1 MEAAEA
7 GLLRRGLRMTHLR
20 LIAALS
26 ETGQISA
33 AAAALAISQ
42 PAASRLAAE
51 LEGVIGAKLYLRHA
65 RGVALTEAGALFAAR
80 ARAALGQM
88 RDAQRDLDAALSG
101 GGGAVAVGAVT
112 APAVELLAPAL
123 RALRLSHPEIEVS
136 VQVETSRVLIRALA
150 AGQLDFVIGRIPEE
164 MDPAAFDIRVIGPE
178 RACVVARAGHPLA
191 GAAGVDFAR
200 LAGFDWV
207 MQPPGSPLRRAGEDA
222 FLTEGAPLP
231 PRALNTASLIMTVAT
246 LRASDAVAAVSEAAA
261 ATLIDGGGPLA
272 RLATR
277 RPLVVPPFGLIR
289 LRGAA
294 PPPPVRTVHAAVAAL
309 AGRLRNGAPSG

>member
-1 MEAAEA
+1 MGRAMTGAEA

-20 LIAALS
+20 LITALG

-33 AAAALAISQ
+33 AAAQLAISQ

-51 LEGVIGAKLYLRHA
+51 LEGVVGAKLYLRHA

-80 ARAALGQM
+80 ARAALGQI

-112 APAVELLAPAL
+112 APAVQLLAPAL
-123 RALRLSHPEIEVS
+123 RALRLSHPEIEVT
-136 VQVETSRVLIRALA
+136 VQVETSRVLIAALA
-150 AGQLDFVIGRIPEE
+150 AGRLDFVIGRVPAE
-164 MDPAAFDIRVIGPE
+164 MDPAAFDILPIGPE

-191 GAAGVDFAR
+191 TARGLDFAALGR
-200 LAGFDWV
+200 FDWV
-207 MQPPGSPLRRAGEDA
+207 MQPPGSPLRRAVEEA
-222 FLTEGAPLP
+222 FLAEGAPPP

-246 LRASDAVAAVSEAAA
+246 LRASDALAALSEAAA
-261 ATLIDGGGPLA
+261 ATLIDGGGALT

-277 RPLVVPPFGLIR
+277 AALVVPSFGLIR
-289 LRGAA
+289 LKGDA
-294 PPPPVRTVHAAVAAL
+294 PPPPVRTVHAAVAAQ
-309 AGRLRNGAPSG
+309 AGR

>member
-1 MEAAEA
+1 MIEAEA

-33 AAAALAISQ
+33 AAAQLAISQ

-51 LEGVIGAKLYLRHA
+51 LEGVLGARLYQRHA

-80 ARAALGQM
+80 ARAALAQM

-123 RALRLSHPEIEVS
+123 RALRLSHPDIEVS
-136 VQVETSRVLIRALA
+136 VQVETSRVLVQALA
-150 AGQLDFVIGRIPEE
+150 AGRLDFVIGRIPAE

-178 RACVVARAGHPLA
+178 RACVVARKGHPLA
-191 GAAGVDFAR
+191 DARGLDFAALGR
-200 LAGFDWV
+200 FDWV
-207 MQPPGSPLRRAGEDA
+207 MQPPGSPLRRVVEEA
-222 FLTEGAPLP
+222 FLAEGAAPP
-231 PRALNTASLIMTVAT
+231 PRALNTASLLMTVAM
-246 LRASDAVAAVSEAAA
+246 LRASDALAALSEAAA
-261 ATLIDGGGPLA
+261 ATLTDGGGPLA

-277 RPLVVPPFGLIR
+277 APLAAPPFGLIR
-289 LRGAA
+289 PKGDA
-294 PPPPVRTVHAAVAAL
+294 PPPVRTVYAAVAAL
-309 AGRLRNGAPSG
+309 AGC